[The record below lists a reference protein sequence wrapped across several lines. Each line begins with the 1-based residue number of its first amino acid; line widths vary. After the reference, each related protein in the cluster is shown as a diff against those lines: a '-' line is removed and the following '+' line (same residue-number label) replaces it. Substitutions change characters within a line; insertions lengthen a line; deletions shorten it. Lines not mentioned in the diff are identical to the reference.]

1 MKLKF
6 VSSHWDS
13 FYSFEEVETL
23 YQSGIS
29 HVRIPVGYWI
39 VDTEPGFTFFT
50 FFSPFFVGG
59 GETGSVNHMLCGVR
73 ACTAYNRPLD

>member
-39 VDTEPGFTFFT
+39 VDTEPGIVLHFF
-50 FFSPFFVGG
+50 
-59 GETGSVNHMLCGVR
+59 HLILLGVVKR
-73 ACTAYNRPLD
+73 GQSIWDAISYVEYLLAQPIIGH